1 MVLAHLHTA
10 TGKRPQEGVAVTSP
24 DNCCCEAVQ
33 HDRKVAVTAYE
44 PYATPLTHELCFAAV
59 HLYLGMPLSVCLGA
73 RRTLAMLEE
82 SGFQAYAP
90 DWPGHGS
97 SSKPSSSSFDYSQ
110 EAYINALDAFVEAVG
125 IKKPFALVVQV
136 RSCSQPAAIA

>member
-1 MVLAHLHTA
+1 
-10 TGKRPQEGVAVTSP
+10 
-24 DNCCCEAVQ
+24 
-33 HDRKVAVTAYE
+33 
-44 PYATPLTHELCFAAV
+44 
-59 HLYLGMPLSVCLGA
+59 
-73 RRTLAMLEE
+73 MLEE

-125 IKKPFALVVQV
+125 IKKPFAVVVQV
-136 RSCSQPAAIA
+136 RSCSQPVATAPRQTATLCVWSWIMKVIRTL